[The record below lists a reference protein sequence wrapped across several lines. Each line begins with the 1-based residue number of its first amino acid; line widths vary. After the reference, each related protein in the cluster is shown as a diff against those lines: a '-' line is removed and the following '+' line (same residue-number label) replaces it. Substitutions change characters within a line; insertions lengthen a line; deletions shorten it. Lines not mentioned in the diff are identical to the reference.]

1 MSDFNFPENEKQVTD
16 RIKTDTQE
24 QLPKFDVFF
33 KQTFIAVL
41 TDAYGSRV
49 FDFYRN
55 LEILIS
61 QIFPDTATGEFL
73 DRWGAL
79 KKITRNP
86 ATKSSG
92 SITIEGTVGV
102 NIPNSTQF
110 QNAEGLAFL
119 STASVDVIQIVAS
132 VLSITRTATTATVT
146 LVDDSQPIATGITV
160 AINGADQPEYNLT
173 PTIVVIAADQFT
185 YDVTGSPTT
194 PATGTIQITFD
205 AASVPLESVDF
216 GQNQNLVSGSNVSI
230 SASIPGL
237 NTTGFVQFG
246 EIGGGTDIE
255 SNEDYRERVI
265 DAYQNPVAQFNRD
278 QIVRVVRSIPG
289 NTRVFVQSPDDSL
302 DSISVSTVVRSGGV
316 ATVTTGTN
324 HNMEDGMV
332 GGISGADQSEYNVA
346 EKVLVIDPLNFIYL
360 VTGTPTTP
368 ATGTIIL
375 TPTIPPGITRVFFTR
390 DNDANIIPSASEV
403 NTAKQALVD
412 QIMPV
417 NTASVDLI
425 VAAPIAVPVDFTFNS
440 ITPNTSTMK
449 DAVTNNLIAL
459 FIDET
464 SLGQD
469 IVEAFYESTIFQTI
483 DPATG
488 DKVTDFDLATPVGD
502 IVINDAELA
511 IIGTITFL

>member
-1 MSDFNFPENEKQVTD
+1 MPFNFPENEKQVTD
-16 RIKTDTQE
+16 RIKTDIQE
-24 QLPKFDVFF
+24 SLPDFDVFF
-33 KQTFIAVL
+33 KSTLISVL
-41 TDAYGSRV
+41 TDSYGLRL

-61 QIFPDTATGEFL
+61 EIFPDSATGEFL
-73 DRWGAL
+73 ERWGSL

-102 NIPNSTQF
+102 NIPNNTQF

-119 STASVDVIQIVAS
+119 STASVDVTQVIAS
-132 VLSITRTATTATVT
+132 VSSITRSGTTATVT
-146 LVDDSQPIATGITV
+146 LVDSSQPIATGLTV
-160 AINGADQPEYNLT
+160 TISGADQSEYNIT
-173 PTIVVIAADQFT
+173 TTIVVIDLNQFT
-185 YDVTGSPTT
+185 YDVSGSPAT
-194 PATGTIQITFD
+194 PATGTIQIAFD
-205 AASVPLESVDF
+205 AASVPLESIDF

-230 SASIPGL
+230 SATIPGL
-237 NTTGFVQFG
+237 NSTGFVQFG

-255 SNEDYRERVI
+255 SDEDYRVRVI

-278 QIVRVVRSIPG
+278 QIIRVVRSIPG

-302 DSISVSTVVRSGGV
+302 DNIGVSQIVSSGGV
-316 ATVTTGTN
+316 ATVTTLTE
-324 HNMEDGMV
+324 HNLENGMV
-332 GGISGADQSEYNVA
+332 VQIAGADQSEYNVS
-346 EKVLVIDPLNFIYL
+346 EKILIIDQFNFVYL
-360 VTGTPTTP
+360 ITGTPTSP
-368 ATGTIIL
+368 ATGSIVL

-403 NTAKQALVD
+403 NTAKQAIVD

-464 SLGQD
+464 SLGED
-469 IVEAFYESTIFQTI
+469 IVEAFYTSTIFQTI

-488 DKVTDFDLATPVGD
+488 EKVTDFNLATPVGD

-511 IIGTITFL
+511 TIGTITFL